1 MAMDLDIEKNGET
14 TILIPHGRIAEAEA
28 HLLEREL
35 ASLLDEGETRLAID
49 MSDVPYVNSSCL
61 GALMM
66 AMKRTRQSNGYVRIV
81 GPQPLVRDIFE
92 STKLTKIFSIHDT
105 VAEAIE
111 KGRN

>member
-14 TILIPHGRIAEAEA
+14 TVLIPHGRVAESEA
-28 HLLEREL
+28 HQLEREL
-35 ASLLDEGETRLAID
+35 TTLLDDGEAKLVID

-66 AMKRTRQSNGYVRIV
+66 AMKRARQCNGYVRIV

-92 STKLTKIFSIHDT
+92 STKLTKIFSIHET
-105 VAEAIE
+105 VEEAIA
-111 KGRN
+111 KDRG